1 MPGLREHLARLF
13 RSALGGG
20 AATLVDLGVLTGLV
34 SLGGVSPRAAS
45 IPALVAGGIVAF
57 VTQKYFAFQ
66 AAGGRVVRQA
76 VQFAVVQVGSTVLT
90 GVLYDLTLRLV
101 PRLTPYYVVVR
112 LVTSNLVWLGFS
124 FPLWHWVFR
133 VPATDKSA

>member
-1 MPGLREHLARLF
+1 V
-13 RSALGGG
+13 
-20 AATLVDLGVLTGLV
+20 ATLADLGVLTGLV

-45 IPALVAGGIVAF
+45 IPALIVGGIVAF

-66 AAGGRVVRQA
+66 AAGGRVVRQMA
-76 VQFAVVQVGSTVLT
+76 QFAIVQVGSTVLT
-90 GVLYDLTLRLV
+90 GVLYDLALRFV
-101 PRLTPYYVVVR
+101 PRLTPYYVIVR

-133 VPATDKSA
+133 RPLATSRSEISWRSPP